1 MEGHPRVLSDKQ
13 VNFKMNNINNGED
26 LLLINEDGSMDAVIS
41 MDFFEEIIPQE
52 LRGNFNAARK
62 WLIEHEIIGPNAKAN
77 TIASRI
83 PTQAQSSIH
92 ALRFVDVLPV
102 VRDTIIL
109 PKEFTKTT
117 GSDFDI
123 DKLYLVRLGYRVST
137 TKGEDGKKHDIV
149 STEYDKDK
157 NATDYYRNKLI
168 NDYLTLLKSHGKYDK
183 KSGVF
188 ENGDSIHISMRSIDD
203 DTNLIKNLL
212 KRIEKDRPVERSYAY
227 KFGNIAFQVA
237 TKAAFMIGKFGIG
250 PFALN
255 NNSQILTQLY
265 GVKFAKSIDH
275 KNILDSLGCLSLANP
290 RDKQNKPI
298 LSWLSGLINAHVD
311 VAKDPYIRRLNI
323 NTFTYNLTNLL
334 IRTGMGE
341 RTLLFTAQPIMVEL
355 ARVYDDASGQYM
367 VDVSRSKS
375 SRQKAE
381 TKKFVID
388 SYKKGNSTNGDIK
401 FIEEMLMSSKNS
413 DEQNRITE
421 EVLGSYA
428 QALFGIDE
436 DGKYINSFDYIDPA
450 TGDVVEREGCIL
462 EDILTNPEAL
472 NSVKGG
478 YTFQNMQSNRP
489 LYRVY
494 VKDRDGVVQPVDMS
508 PKDVQLYVYF
518 IQNALGKY
526 GQKLSDLVNSCK
538 IDTKKQGKSYVE
550 QRAYMDKYKQL
561 FDNKDGMFEDEG
573 LTALKN
579 DSYVDKKTKNA
590 VDLYERILSQFSIQ
604 STATFK
610 DAHDKILERLN
621 SSSQN
626 KTLSKKVTT
635 AIMTWLKSKFFEEYV
650 SQREDGYY
658 NSLFYGDNTIQAR
671 LIKIQNEIKRDK
683 TGKFSKF
690 GEDGGITLGE
700 NGTITNPLLKALQ
713 PDVYEGAKGFDN
725 PQFIKLENALLDD
738 SDNANALERAWDEL
752 YRDEEHYYDDEDGT
766 RHYYIKEFAEDLAIY
781 AFLTSGD
788 KNGTTK
794 FFKYVPNTIRTA
806 LSIKVDNQDVSY
818 AQYIRRLQ
826 DQFTNGEYDFSDA
839 DIDSIIEQNWQ
850 DNDFVKQ
857 IKMTV
862 KRKGKRIQAHTS
874 FGTITSKSQQT
885 VSYKKKSGKVGF
897 RKETLVK
904 TVHLLI
910 GGVKKTQK
918 GFEETIHRCN
928 DDKYPSYIKVR
939 RPTATKYDADN
950 YLLYKFREF
959 RAVDPTDPN
968 SVTYPIYELVSPA
981 VATIRAGSYDYQI
994 FNFGEKSPAYPLEMQ
1009 EIMQKLREDVLTT
1022 ETDMNDALKEFVNAL
1037 NDMGVA
1043 LSEEELEDVLER
1055 EFEER
1060 DFEYTKEQL
1069 DAAIKWV
1076 KSKMATSEE
1085 GGKAGNRGK
1094 KKSKKTEKKTKQV
1107 EQKVTVGDVFGE
1119 DEEIKIN
1126 KPKSSEESA
1135 EQQPTAISDDIF
1147 DNDDEFLDEAMK
1159 ICKNRPE

>member
-1 MEGHPRVLSDKQ
+1 
-13 VNFKMNNINNGED
+13 
-26 LLLINEDGSMDAVIS
+26 
-41 MDFFEEIIPQE
+41 
-52 LRGNFNAARK
+52 
-62 WLIEHEIIGPNAKAN
+62 
-77 TIASRI
+77 
-83 PTQAQSSIH
+83 
-92 ALRFVDVLPV
+92 
-102 VRDTIIL
+102 
-109 PKEFTKTT
+109 
-117 GSDFDI
+117 
-123 DKLYLVRLGYRVST
+123 
-137 TKGEDGKKHDIV
+137 
-149 STEYDKDK
+149 
-157 NATDYYRNKLI
+157 
-168 NDYLTLLKSHGKYDK
+168 
-183 KSGVF
+183 
-188 ENGDSIHISMRSIDD
+188 
-203 DTNLIKNLL
+203 
-212 KRIEKDRPVERSYAY
+212 
-227 KFGNIAFQVA
+227 
-237 TKAAFMIGKFGIG
+237 
-250 PFALN
+250 
-255 NNSQILTQLY
+255 
-265 GVKFAKSIDH
+265 
-275 KNILDSLGCLSLANP
+275 
-290 RDKQNKPI
+290 
-298 LSWLSGLINAHVD
+298 
-311 VAKDPYIRRLNI
+311 
-323 NTFTYNLTNLL
+323 
-334 IRTGMGE
+334 
-341 RTLLFTAQPIMVEL
+341 
-355 ARVYDDASGQYM
+355 
-367 VDVSRSKS
+367 
-375 SRQKAE
+375 
-381 TKKFVID
+381 
-388 SYKKGNSTNGDIK
+388 
-401 FIEEMLMSSKNS
+401 
-413 DEQNRITE
+413 
-421 EVLGSYA
+421 
-428 QALFGIDE
+428 
-436 DGKYINSFDYIDPA
+436 
-450 TGDVVEREGCIL
+450 
-462 EDILTNPEAL
+462 
-472 NSVKGG
+472 
-478 YTFQNMQSNRP
+478 
-489 LYRVY
+489 
-494 VKDRDGVVQPVDMS
+494 
-508 PKDVQLYVYF
+508 LYVYF

-550 QRAYMDKYKQL
+550 QRAYMDKYNQL
-561 FDNKDGMFEDEG
+561 FDNEDGMFEDEG

-650 SQREDGYY
+650 SQRGDGYY
-658 NSLFYGDNTIQAR
+658 NSLFYGDKTIQAR

-713 PDVYEGAKGFDN
+713 PDVYETTKGFDS

-928 DDKYPSYIKVR
+928 DDKYPSYIKMR

-959 RAVDPTDPN
+959 KAVDPTDPN

-1076 KSKMATSEE
+1076 KSKMAVSEE

-1126 KPKSSEESA
+1126 KPESSEESA
-1135 EQQPTAISDDIF
+1135 EQQPTTISDDIF
-1147 DNDDEFLDEAMK
+1147 DDDDEFLDEAMN

>member
-1 MEGHPRVLSDKQ
+1 M
-13 VNFKMNNINNGED
+13 
-26 LLLINEDGSMDAVIS
+26 
-41 MDFFEEIIPQE
+41 
-52 LRGNFNAARK
+52 
-62 WLIEHEIIGPNAKAN
+62 
-77 TIASRI
+77 
-83 PTQAQSSIH
+83 
-92 ALRFVDVLPV
+92 
-102 VRDTIIL
+102 
-109 PKEFTKTT
+109 
-117 GSDFDI
+117 
-123 DKLYLVRLGYRVST
+123 
-137 TKGEDGKKHDIV
+137 
-149 STEYDKDK
+149 
-157 NATDYYRNKLI
+157 
-168 NDYLTLLKSHGKYDK
+168 
-183 KSGVF
+183 
-188 ENGDSIHISMRSIDD
+188 
-203 DTNLIKNLL
+203 
-212 KRIEKDRPVERSYAY
+212 
-227 KFGNIAFQVA
+227 
-237 TKAAFMIGKFGIG
+237 
-250 PFALN
+250 
-255 NNSQILTQLY
+255 
-265 GVKFAKSIDH
+265 
-275 KNILDSLGCLSLANP
+275 
-290 RDKQNKPI
+290 
-298 LSWLSGLINAHVD
+298 
-311 VAKDPYIRRLNI
+311 
-323 NTFTYNLTNLL
+323 
-334 IRTGMGE
+334 
-341 RTLLFTAQPIMVEL
+341 
-355 ARVYDDASGQYM
+355 
-367 VDVSRSKS
+367 
-375 SRQKAE
+375 
-381 TKKFVID
+381 
-388 SYKKGNSTNGDIK
+388 
-401 FIEEMLMSSKNS
+401 
-413 DEQNRITE
+413 
-421 EVLGSYA
+421 
-428 QALFGIDE
+428 
-436 DGKYINSFDYIDPA
+436 
-450 TGDVVEREGCIL
+450 
-462 EDILTNPEAL
+462 
-472 NSVKGG
+472 
-478 YTFQNMQSNRP
+478 
-489 LYRVY
+489 
-494 VKDRDGVVQPVDMS
+494 
-508 PKDVQLYVYF
+508 
-518 IQNALGKY
+518 
-526 GQKLSDLVNSCK
+526 
-538 IDTKKQGKSYVE
+538 
-550 QRAYMDKYKQL
+550 
-561 FDNKDGMFEDEG
+561 
-573 LTALKN
+573 
-579 DSYVDKKTKNA
+579 
-590 VDLYERILSQFSIQ
+590 
-604 STATFK
+604 
-610 DAHDKILERLN
+610 ERLN

-626 KTLSKKVTT
+626 KALSKKVTT

-658 NSLFYGDNTIQAR
+658 NSLFYGDHTIQAR
-671 LIKIQNEIKRDK
+671 LSKIQNEIKRDK
-683 TGKFSKF
+683 TGKFYKF

-700 NGTITNPLLKALQ
+700 NGVITNPLLKALQ
-713 PDVYEGAKGFDN
+713 PDVYEAAKGFDS

-826 DQFTNGEYDFSDA
+826 DQFTDGEYDFSDA

-1037 NDMGVA
+1037 NDMGVL

-1060 DFEYTKEQL
+1060 DFEYNKEQL
-1069 DAAIKWV
+1069 NAALKWV
-1076 KSKMATSEE
+1076 KSKMAIPEE
-1085 GGKAGNRGK
+1085 GGKAGDRGK
-1094 KKSKKTEKKTKQV
+1094 KKSKKTEKKAKQV
-1107 EQKVTVGDVFGE
+1107 EQKVKVGDLFAE
-1119 DEEIKIN
+1119 DEEIKVE
-1126 KPKSSEESA
+1126 KPESSEEST
-1135 EQQPTAISDDIF
+1135 EQQPITISDDIF
-1147 DNDDEFLDEAMK
+1147 DDDDEFLDEAMN
-1159 ICKNRPE
+1159 ICKKGITKSE